1 MSLIRNSKEVVR
13 AIDFTGVQHGAVHP
27 SDIDAVLEFDN
38 DILIL
43 IEVKKRGNEIPL
55 GQKLLLERISLSWRT
70 KKSVV
75 LKVEYEDIYPIDENI
90 PLEACFVTEY
100 FHRCRWTKTK
110 NPYKLISFLNY
121 LGDRWENKKC
131 RF

>member
-1 MSLIRNSKEVVR
+1 MSLIRNSREVVR
-13 AIDFTGVQHGAVHP
+13 AIDFTGVQNGVIHP

-43 IEVKKRGNEIPL
+43 IEVKKVNNEIPL
-55 GQKLLLERISLSWRT
+55 GQKLLLERICCAWRT
-70 KKSVV
+70 NRSVV
-75 LKVEYEDIYPIDENI
+75 VKVEYQDVYDVNENI

-100 FHRCRWTKTK
+100 YHRYRWKKTK
-110 NPYKLISFLNY
+110 ENYPLRNFLNY
-121 LGDRWENKKC
+121 LGERWENKKC

>member
-13 AIDFTGVQHGAVHP
+13 AIDFTGVQNGVIHP

-43 IEVKKRGNEIPL
+43 IEVKKTGNDIPM
-55 GQKLLLERISLSWRT
+55 GQKLLLERICSSWKTKRSL
-70 KKSVV
+70 V
-75 LKVEYEDIYPIDENI
+75 LKVEYEDVYDSSENI
-90 PLEACFVTEY
+90 PLEACYVTEY
-100 FHRCRWTKTK
+100 YNKYRWSKTK
-110 NPYKLISFLNY
+110 RKYSLKGFLNY
-121 LGDRWENKKC
+121 LGERWENKKC